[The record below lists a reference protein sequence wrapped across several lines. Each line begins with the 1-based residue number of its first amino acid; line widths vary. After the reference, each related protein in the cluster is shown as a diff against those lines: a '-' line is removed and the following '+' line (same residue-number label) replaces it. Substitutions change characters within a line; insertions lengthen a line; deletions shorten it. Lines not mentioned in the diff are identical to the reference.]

1 MEPSAFLSEP
11 ATSPGTIAIL
21 GAGPA
26 GLVLA
31 ISLARRG
38 LSATVIERDVPPD
51 NAPRFNPDRSYTIDI
66 SGHGLKALRHIE
78 AVAEFDRRIFRF
90 KGLKIPGRERRS
102 GHCLGGPDRGA
113 IRGIDRQELRP
124 ARRCGWGGIHCSV
137 GASGSNFRVC
147 GHVQVLPQL
156 LHDDRTR

>member
-51 NAPRFNPDRSYTIDI
+51 IAPRFNPDRSCTIDI

-90 KGLKIPGRERRS
+90 KGLKIPGRGTEEWTLPGWTGS
-102 GHCLGGPDRGA
+102 RGD
-113 IRGIDRQELRP
+113 ILRGIDRQELRP
-124 ARRCGWGGIHCSV
+124 TS
-137 GASGSNFRVC
+137 
-147 GHVQVLPQL
+147 
-156 LHDDRTR
+156 